1 VIAVFEKN
9 GFDLGDFDLDLQII
23 SNSGAEEEDITSK
36 SLCTPGCGKTGTG
49 NSFCCG

>member
-1 VIAVFEKN
+1 MFEKN

-23 SNSGAEEEDITSK
+23 SNSGAEEEDITSL

-49 NSFCCG
+49 NSYCCM